1 MADCAAGQGER
12 QPMIVAQ
19 VLVGGLLLGAIYAL
33 FSSGLTLIWGM
44 MNFINFAHGEFVM
57 LGMYVALLVV
67 VWLGGGVAT
76 FGLATAVALFALG
89 VLIYAAL
96 IRHVIRGPMLSQIL
110 STFGLALLLRYT
122 AFWIFSANFVSLPQT
137 SLAGTVNLAGV
148 YLPVAQLVA
157 GVVAVCLTLAL
168 HVLLTHTTIGSKL
181 LAVAEDR
188 TAAMLMGIRPDR
200 MQMLAWGLSAGAAGI
215 AGALMA
221 TAYPWSPSVGETFGL
236 IAFVVVALG
245 GFGSVLGSLYAGL
258 IIGLIQ
264 AVSAF
269 WLGAI
274 YKDIV
279 VYGLF
284 VALLWLRPQGLMG
297 RLT

>member
-1 MADCAAGQGER
+1 
-12 QPMIVAQ
+12 MIAVQ
-19 VLVGGLLLGAIYAL
+19 VIVGGLLLGAIYAL

-57 LGMYVALLVV
+57 LGMYVALLTVT
-67 VWLGGGVAT
+67 WIGGGPSV
-76 FGLATAVALFALG
+76 FGIAAAVALAALG
-89 VLIYAAL
+89 IVIYAAL
-96 IRHVIRGPMLSQIL
+96 IRHVLRGPMLSQIL
-110 STFGLALLLRYT
+110 STFGLALLLRYS
-122 AFWIFSANFVSLPQT
+122 AFYAFSANFVSLPQT
-137 SLAGTVNLAGV
+137 SLSGTINLAGI

-157 GVVAVCLTLAL
+157 GAVAI
-168 HVLLTHTTIGSKL
+168 LLTVSLHLMLTRTTIGSKL

-200 MQMLAWGLSAGAAGI
+200 MQALAWGLSAGAAGI
-215 AGALMA
+215 AGALLA

-264 AVSAF
+264 AASAF

-279 VYGLF
+279 VYALF
-284 VALLWLRPQGLMG
+284 VALLWFRPQGLMG
-297 RLT
+297 KA